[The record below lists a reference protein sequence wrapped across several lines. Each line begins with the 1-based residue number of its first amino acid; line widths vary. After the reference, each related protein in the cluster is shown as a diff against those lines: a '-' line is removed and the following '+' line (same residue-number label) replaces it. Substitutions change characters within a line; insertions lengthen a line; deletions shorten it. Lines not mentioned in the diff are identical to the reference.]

1 MVNLV
6 KWEVYIPA
14 MQVVVNLS
22 LSVVALALLI
32 EMTLLMGV
40 LFMYVFKKFR
50 KPDRVYI
57 LG

>member
-6 KWEVYIPA
+6 KWEVYISA